1 MTRQQQTAIDHHCRL
16 AAECVHPRFRSVGPG
31 ESVKTFR
38 RFRDFLGLV
47 LYPRMQEENDV
58 DALLELVEQTFTWEQ
73 RALMTL
79 AHAERI
85 LARFRRER
93 PR

>member
-1 MTRQQQTAIDHHCRL
+1 MKRL
-16 AAECVHPRFRSVGPG
+16 WVA
-31 ESVKTFR
+31 R

-47 LYPRMQEENDV
+47 LYPRMQEEGDV
-58 DALLELVEQTFTWEQ
+58 DALLKLVARSFVWEQ
-73 RALMTL
+73 RALVAL
-79 AHAERI
+79 AQAERI